1 MRVFGAIAILALLA
15 GPVYAQ
21 TAPVQKYGDPDK
33 EMTPAEIEAQKQAE
47 RAYKRSLS
55 NVPDAGGATD
65 PWGNVRSDG
74 AAKAA
79 AKQPPAK
86 RPKPATPPN

>member
-1 MRVFGAIAILALLA
+1 MRFFGAVAILALLA

-21 TAPVQKYGDPDK
+21 SAPVQKYGDPDK
-33 EMTPAEIEAQKQAE
+33 EKTPAEIDAEKQAE

-65 PWGNVRSDG
+65 PWGGVRGDG
-74 AAKAA
+74 AAKQA
-79 AKQPPAK
+79 PVK
-86 RPKPATPPN
+86 RTKPAAPLN

>member
-1 MRVFGAIAILALLA
+1 MRLIGAVAILAVLA

-33 EMTPAEIEAQKQAE
+33 EKTSAEIEAEKQAE

-65 PWGNVRSDG
+65 PWGGVRSEG
-74 AAKAA
+74 AAKPA
-79 AKQPPAK
+79 PAK
-86 RPKPATPPN
+86 RAKPPNPPN

>member
-33 EMTPAEIEAQKQAE
+33 EKTPAEIEAEKQAE
-47 RAYKRSLS
+47 RAYKRSLG
-55 NVPDAGGATD
+55 NVPDAGGAAD
-65 PWGNVRSDG
+65 PWGNVRGDG
-74 AAKAA
+74 APKTA
-79 AKQPPAK
+79 AKPPPAK
-86 RPKPATPPN
+86 RPKPATPPD